1 MLKPRSW
8 PIGIVKFDSSTVFTQ
23 PNNYR
28 KNLMIIIHQLLPLLL
43 QVRILRPETD
53 KEEMVES
60 IFQED
65 KAAGRLPILCIANV
79 HSSLF
84 QSLSPSCFENLC
96 RRNNVW
102 LHLEGHALAALAL
115 LNSEAENPPTAD
127 SLSLTLGSWIGVPA
141 VPFVTMYKVIY

>member
-1 MLKPRSW
+1 
-8 PIGIVKFDSSTVFTQ
+8 
-23 PNNYR
+23 
-28 KNLMIIIHQLLPLLL
+28 MIIIHKLLPLLL

-141 VPFVTMYKVIY
+141 VPFVTMYKVVCYYIQILFAFFP

>member
-1 MLKPRSW
+1 M
-8 PIGIVKFDSSTVFTQ
+8 
-23 PNNYR
+23 
-28 KNLMIIIHQLLPLLL
+28 LPLLL

-141 VPFVTMYKVIY
+141 VPFVTMYKVIYQIYTNFICIFSVKIKHGFYFHRLLDWRR